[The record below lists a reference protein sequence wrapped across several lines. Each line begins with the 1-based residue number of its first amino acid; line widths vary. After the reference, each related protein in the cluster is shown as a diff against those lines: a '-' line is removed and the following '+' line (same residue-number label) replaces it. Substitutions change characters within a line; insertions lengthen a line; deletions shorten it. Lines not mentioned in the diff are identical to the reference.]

1 MVAITD
7 VALAPLKAGRL
18 VLRAA
23 DDLNAVAER
32 ARRDPDLVE
41 EVRERLDAL
50 LSQIGALTAL
60 IGPLHDAVLTL
71 TAVAD
76 RVDGTAGEIVV
87 GSRELTEVAR
97 SLNGRAV
104 ELIDGG
110 ERLRRTSESLDGHSV
125 ELIDGGSELT
135 AVAQELAGTLRVFRA
150 VLPRL
155 LEGLDTV
162 EQLED
167 AVETVAETVEP
178 LAGAAEGVGRITDRL
193 TRRSRT

>member
-1 MVAITD
+1 MIGITD
-7 VALAPLKAGRL
+7 VVLAPLKAGRL

-32 ARRDPDLVE
+32 ARRDPDPVE

-50 LSQIGALTAL
+50 LAEIGALTAL
-60 IGPLHDAVLTL
+60 IGPLHAAVTMLI
-71 TAVAD
+71 AAAE

-87 GSRELTEVAR
+87 GGRDLTEVAR
-97 SLNGRAV
+97 GLDGRAIA
-104 ELIDGG
+104 LIDGG
-110 ERLRRTSESLDGHSV
+110 ERLRQTSERLDTHSV
-125 ELIDGGSELT
+125 ELIDGGADLT

-155 LEGLDTV
+155 LDGLDTV

-193 TRRSRT
+193 TRRSKS